1 MEWEGCW
8 YIDTALPFGLRS
20 APKIFN
26 AVADGLQY
34 ILEDCGVSCLH
45 YLDDFFTWGRA
56 GTNECAR
63 ALDTALSCCAKLGV
77 PVAEHKTQG
86 PVTKLVF
93 LGIEID
99 SVSRTL
105 RLPEEKLCRLQVNIR
120 EWQEK
125 RVCTKRDLLSIIG
138 LLQHACCVVR
148 PGRSFLRRMISLS
161 TRAKKLH
168 HKIQLNVGFRSD
180 LCWWA
185 TFLTHWNG
193 VGMVQDPGGHEEVIV
208 TSDASGSW
216 GCGAFVSSG
225 EWFQFQ
231 WPEPWSAVNITSK
244 ELLPIVMGTALWR
257 KHWQGKAVKFRCDNA
272 AVVAIVRSGTSKDE
286 LAAQLMRCLFL
297 FEARFDLKLRAVHL
311 PGRDNGAA
319 DALSCNDHMSFLS
332 QVPSAHQ
339 APTDIPHGLM
349 KALVLDRPDWTSRSW
364 TGLLNSI
371 SQKD

>member
-1 MEWEGCW
+1 M
-8 YIDTALPFGLRS
+8 
-20 APKIFN
+20 
-26 AVADGLQY
+26 
-34 ILEDCGVSCLH
+34 
-45 YLDDFFTWGRA
+45 
-56 GTNECAR
+56 
-63 ALDTALSCCAKLGV
+63 
-77 PVAEHKTQG
+77 AEHKTQG

-125 RVCTKRDLLSIIG
+125 RACTKRDLLSIIG

-168 HKIQLNVGFRSD
+168 HKIRLNVGFRSD

-244 ELLPIVMGTALWR
+244 ELLPIVMGTALW
-257 KHWQGKAVKFRCDNA
+257 GN
-272 AVVAIVRSGTSKDE
+272 T
-286 LAAQLMRCLFL
+286 
-297 FEARFDLKLRAVHL
+297 
-311 PGRDNGAA
+311 GRER
-319 DALSCNDHMSFLS
+319 
-332 QVPSAHQ
+332 Q
-339 APTDIPHGLM
+339 
-349 KALVLDRPDWTSRSW
+349 
-364 TGLLNSI
+364 
-371 SQKD
+371 